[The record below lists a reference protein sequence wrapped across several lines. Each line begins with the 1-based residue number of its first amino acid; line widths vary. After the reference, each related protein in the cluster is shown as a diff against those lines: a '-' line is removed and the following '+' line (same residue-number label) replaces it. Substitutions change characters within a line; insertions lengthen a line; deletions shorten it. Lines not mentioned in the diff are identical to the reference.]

1 MENGMA
7 FLSRQL
13 SDNSYN
19 NLNDV
24 VIIFGLSRIFRV
36 FNSSVVF
43 RS

>member
-7 FLSRQL
+7 FCSRQL
-13 SDNSYN
+13 SDKSYN
-19 NLNDV
+19 NLNGV
-24 VIIFGLSRIFRV
+24 VIIFGRFVFFRM